1 MGLKRILLF
10 TGLLGATAGAA
21 AGAFAGLGA
30 QKLEHPQGISLRETS
45 LRDGRQG
52 GFFHHYHRTHRG
64 GGLRGGK

>member
-21 AGAFAGLGA
+21 TGALTGVGA
-30 QKLEHPQGISLRETS
+30 EPLNQPQGISLRETS
-45 LRDGRQG
+45 LRDDRQA
-52 GFFHHYHRTHRG
+52 GFFHRYHRTHRG